1 MTVSGGGAPTGTGGA
16 GARTGG
22 RANVLPDVGNHKVK
36 EVTFP
41 RRNSDAGLAPY
52 SIKSETYDPRSAN
65 Y

>member
-1 MTVSGGGAPTGTGGA
+1 MATGGA
-16 GARTGG
+16 GGG
-22 RANVLPDVGNHKVK
+22 GVVPAPATKSLATVAGHTVK

-41 RRNSDAGLAPY
+41 RRNSDAGLAAY

>member
-1 MTVSGGGAPTGTGGA
+1 MAAGGTGAGTGTTPA
-16 GARTGG
+16 AT
-22 RANVLPDVGNHKVK
+22 AVLPTVAGHTVK

-41 RRNSDAGLAPY
+41 RRNTDAGLAAY

>member
-1 MTVSGGGAPTGTGGA
+1 MATGTGTGGA
-16 GARTGG
+16 KPAPATKT
-22 RANVLPDVGNHKVK
+22 LPTVAGHTVK

-41 RRNSDAGLAPY
+41 RRNSDAGLAAY

>member
-1 MTVSGGGAPTGTGGA
+1 MTMSGSPPPKVGTTA
-16 GARTGG
+16 
-22 RANVLPDVGNHKVK
+22 VLPTVAGHTVK

-41 RRNSDAGLAPY
+41 RRNSDAGLAAY

>member
-1 MTVSGGGAPTGTGGA
+1 MTMSGSPPPRVGTGTTA
-16 GARTGG
+16 
-22 RANVLPDVGNHKVK
+22 VLPVVAGHTVK